1 MGAGRSGY
9 GGVGRED
16 GAPLG
21 DHGRLDLE
29 TLRTAI
35 ADGRI
40 ETVLTVLPDLYGRLM
55 GKRIV
60 GRYFLEEIAAGGMHA
75 CDYLLACD
83 MEMDPTPGYAW
94 TSWASG
100 YGDMRAIPDFT
111 TLRVADW
118 MDRTAIVLCDLLE
131 EEADVP
137 VAVSPRQILQRQV
150 GRARDR
156 GFDPFCASEL
166 EFFLFKQSYDEA
178 QARGYAGLE
187 TSRAYNEDYH
197 VLSGGFA
204 EPVIGAIR
212 RHADAS
218 GIPVEFSKGEAS
230 PGQHEINLRYADAV
244 EMADRHV
251 IYKLAAK
258 EIAAARGAALTF
270 MAKWDTHHAGSSL
283 HVHMSFRDRDGRAA
297 FSGDG
302 EVIPGTQARPSPTFR
317 HAVGGLLAHA
327 RALSMLFAP
336 NPNSYKRY
344 VEGTFAPTR
353 IAWSYDNRTV
363 GFRVVGH
370 GEGLRIECRIP
381 GGDANPY
388 LVYAG
393 MIAAALDGIEHQ
405 RDPGPL
411 FTGDGYQA
419 TQLPRVPLNLGE
431 AIAEFSGSA
440 FTRSAFGDEVVDH
453 LAHFARAE
461 LTQSERAVTDYER
474 RRYFERG

>member
-1 MGAGRSGY
+1 MAGTSNDGGAER
-9 GGVGRED
+9 
-16 GAPLG
+16 LG
-21 DHGRLDLE
+21 DHGLLDLD
-29 TLRTAI
+29 TLRRAI

-40 ETVLTVLPDLYGRLM
+40 ETVLTVFTDLYGRLM

-60 GRYFLEEIAAGGMHA
+60 GRFFLEEIADDGMHA
-75 CDYLLACD
+75 CDYLLASD
-83 MEMDPTPGYAW
+83 MEMEPTPGYAW

-100 YGDMRAIPDFT
+100 YGDMRAVPDYS

-131 EEADVP
+131 EEEDVP
-137 VAVSPRQILQRQV
+137 VGISPRQILQRQV
-150 GRARDR
+150 ERAREA
-156 GFDPFCASEL
+156 GFEPFCASEL
-166 EFFLFKQSYDEA
+166 EFFLFGESYDDA
-178 QARGYAGLE
+178 CASDYRGLT

-197 VLSGGFA
+197 VLSGGFS
-204 EPVIGAIR
+204 EHVVGAIR
-212 RHADAS
+212 RHVDAS
-218 GIPVEFSKGEAS
+218 GVPVEFSKGEAS
-230 PGQHEINLRYADAV
+230 PGQHEINLRYGPAV

-258 EIAAARGAALTF
+258 EIAAAQGASLTF
-270 MAKWDTHHAGSSL
+270 MAKWDTDHAGSSL
-283 HVHMSFRDRDGRAA
+283 HVHMSLRDAEGRSA

-302 EVIPGTQARPSPTFR
+302 EAIAGTNAKPSETFR
-317 HAVGGLLAHA
+317 HAVGGMLTHA

-370 GEGLRIECRIP
+370 GESLRVECRIP

-393 MIAAALDGIEHQ
+393 LIAAALDGIEHQ

-411 FTGDGYQA
+411 FTGDGYEA
-419 TQLPRVPLNLGE
+419 TDLPRVPLNLGE
-431 AIAEFSGSA
+431 AIGAFSESA
-440 FTRSAFGDEVVDH
+440 FTRAAFGDDVVEH
-453 LAHFARAE
+453 LAHFCRAE
-461 LTQSERAVTDYER
+461 LEASERAVTDFER
-474 RRYFERG
+474 RRFFERG